1 MNERRLKARTHYIHR
16 LSYSTQE
23 KIAGAFVLV
32 AIGVLAWLLFS
43 SGKSIVMFEDQITLY
58 GHLQT
63 LQPINKDTDI
73 IVGGLSAGTIED
85 VEITDDNK
93 IIVTMRILKRYS
105 SLLRTDSTA
114 VLNTFN
120 LAMFDK
126 SVIEITVGSP
136 DKPQLKDGS
145 TIQIQESINI
155 KNLLNRVT
163 PAIDTLI
170 RIVDNIDNIL
180 SAVDAAKVGD
190 TVVKI
195 NQATSAVNAERIEAI
210 VDNLYVVSN
219 DLRDI
224 SEHLNTGKG
233 LVGSALYDTEMENN
247 VKHIAVNMDRASA
260 SLDKLLAM
268 LNRELRNLPQIMEK
282 IEPLMKEADDT
293 IKATR
298 RIWPI
303 SSAVGE
309 EKEREK
315 LTPQAPAND

>member
-1 MNERRLKARTHYIHR
+1 MSEKRLQARTHYIHR
-16 LSYSTQE
+16 LKYSTQE

-43 SGKSIVMFEDQITLY
+43 SGKSIVLFEEQITLY

-73 IVGGLSAGTIED
+73 IVGGLSAGTIDD
-85 VEITDDNK
+85 VKITDDNQ

-136 DKPQLKDGS
+136 DKPRLQDGS

-163 PAIDTLI
+163 PAVDTLI
-170 RIVDNIDNIL
+170 RTINNIDSIL
-180 SAVDAAKVGD
+180 SAVDAQKVGD
-190 TVVKI
+190 TIVKV
-195 NQATSAVNAERIEAI
+195 NQLTTAVNADRIQAMI
-210 VDNLYVVSN
+210 DNLYAVSS

-224 SEHLNTGKG
+224 SEHINAGKG
-233 LVGSALYDTEMENN
+233 LAGSTLYDTELEAN
-247 VKHIAVNMDRASA
+247 VKHIATNMDRASA

-268 LNRELRNLPQIMEK
+268 LNRELQDLPQIMEK
-282 IEPLMKEADDT
+282 IEPLMKEADET
-293 IKATR
+293 IKATK

-309 EKEREK
+309 EKQGAK

>member
-1 MNERRLKARTHYIHR
+1 MNEKRLQARTHYIHR
-16 LSYSTQE
+16 LKYSTQE

-43 SGKSIVMFEDQITLY
+43 SGKSIVLFEDQITLY

-120 LAMFDK
+120 LAIFDK

-136 DKPQLKDGS
+136 DKPKLKDGS

-163 PAIDTLI
+163 PAVDTLI

-180 SAVDAAKVGD
+180 SAVDEAKVGD
-190 TVVKI
+190 TIVKA
-195 NQATSAVNAERIEAI
+195 NQLTTAVSAERISAM
-210 VDNLYVVSN
+210 VDNMYAVSN
-219 DLRDI
+219 NLREI
-224 SEHLNTGKG
+224 SEHINTGKG
-233 LVGSALYDTEMENN
+233 LAGSALYDTELENN
-247 VKHIAVNMDRASA
+247 VKHIAANMDLASA
-260 SLDKLLAM
+260 SLDRLLAM
-268 LNRELRNLPQIMEK
+268 LNHELQNLPQIMEK
-282 IEPLMKEADDT
+282 IEPLMKEADET
-293 IKATR
+293 IKATK

-303 SSAVGE
+303 SSAIGE
-309 EKEREK
+309 EKESEK
-315 LTPQAPAND
+315 LTPQVPAND